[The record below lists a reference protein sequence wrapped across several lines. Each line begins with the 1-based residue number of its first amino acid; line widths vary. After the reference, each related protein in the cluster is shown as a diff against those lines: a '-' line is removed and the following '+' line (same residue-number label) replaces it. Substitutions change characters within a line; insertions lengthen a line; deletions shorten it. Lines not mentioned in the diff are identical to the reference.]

1 MAPGRTSNSKRKRSS
16 ISDSHQDTST
26 PPKRRKSN
34 AGRPSKAKPA
44 DEPPA
49 KFWVAKSILQETQT
63 QYRIDW
69 ANDPETGEVY
79 SPTWEPKAHA
89 NHLLVADWKRKK
101 KEKKSA
107 SKKRK
112 PSVEEP
118 VKKSASKKRK
128 PSAEEPESTP
138 APAPVPNPAAV
149 AASRLSTSPA
159 PAPQLE
165 TTPRRESRVTKRR
178 RIVHSSS
185 PEPRSAPDQL
195 PAPSSAPATDS
206 RHTPETEPQN
216 TRSRTEPAVFV
227 TRPADCNFSD
237 YDPVSASQVPWSS
250 QAAPESSPQL
260 QQSSSTAESSEA
272 SVGFQRRS
280 EHYNIPAET
289 LLQQPRFE
297 NGAVI
302 PDSQSLHGDSSYV
315 PSTQTRSGAE
325 SQAAGTQSR
334 PLDSSAS
341 GSAQFTN
348 PQEDDTSAPVEET
361 DPIEDGSSSPAAH
374 SHHEERVPPPRESP
388 WQTASSASSPPP
400 TESPDKST
408 QSESLVANTQASV
421 EAQVGAQAVDNERT
435 QDFEA
440 ETSSRPLSPKSRP
453 EERRRPSPE
462 TQEPQQTTVEEYIA
476 EESERSAEKIDHDL
490 AGPVE
495 EERPQDWQVL
505 VPQSGSIEEQQ
516 HEHPVPE
523 VEDRDEEDRHEPELG
538 EAATADITPAV
549 LEDVQDSGH
558 EAFPDNAP
566 AVLTVPEREEE
577 VVPAEHT
584 AAESEAGVTCEAE
597 PTTSHAASGSEKDIA
612 AEVALGSAQGS
623 GQKSAEG
630 EQTEHQNE
638 STGSAVQA
646 AGTEEVHHF
655 VTCPE
660 GPADGA
666 TGSLIESAK
675 EAQFPLQDQA
685 DVSTQDVSDPS
696 ENSSHLQFAQTDFAL
711 VHDFDSTT
719 SPKETVEQ
727 TNPDLHSEVPQAAQF
742 APELDLDGAGSSYRS
757 QISELG
763 HSNEIRKRTQSSRRK
778 DSSQDNLEPSVL
790 SQADP
795 NVVRRHYEADYS
807 DDLGSKDIVASVETR
822 VESPIRRGYYRKIS
836 RGMPQ
841 TPQPNSA
848 AGGIDPSTPG
858 SLTER
863 LREVHA
869 RSKAE
874 RERKK
879 AEILARTEE
888 AFRKSPSLGAST
900 RSPSVIP
907 PNGTSSM
914 EPQYTLIPSNL
925 SAETRPHQSHLP
937 NSQNNHTMTDTHHV
951 DTEMN
956 VDSTPT
962 VLLDEPVLG
971 EAEYLIGLSMEG
983 LQGDQYRREIRF
995 KEVPITRFVD
1005 DDPPCEVFVQ
1015 EIDDMLRRVGNIITH
1030 MDLGFANADALTQ
1043 YSEDYP
1049 DRGMVAWSNNSSTKF
1064 RFLGGILDRLR
1075 NTKFHFVIMGHHGT
1089 LMDIIEKFVN
1099 GLEIQY
1105 SRGGHVD
1112 REAFENRESLFVS
1125 IIGTGTGFDS
1135 VDPAIPPAHLIFAMD
1150 STVQCHDPKM
1160 KALRNHLRGPKDSIP
1175 VITPIVT
1182 NSVEHVERCIAPSVQ
1197 GLLREKLIVRFM
1209 TELRQLAGR
1218 VDVSTK
1224 ADHAV
1229 NFIVPS
1235 IESDLDHHEAWPLP
1249 RINSI
1254 KDDVQFDES
1263 MVSALSVSSSVPVG
1277 TLSPSAGQK
1286 RHLDVEVEEPTKR
1299 TRITPQP
1306 ETDTINPNDITRISD
1321 SVPGATHTQVLSST
1335 SNVDGNLRAY
1345 RKDAKLRKELEQTK
1359 GRVKEFEEA
1368 FELCQTEKEGLRH
1381 SVLHFK
1387 REAEELR
1394 KYKANADNRIEA
1406 QNGTI
1411 KNLQKE
1417 RDTLKEQLEDARRQL
1432 ASSAVPEVV
1441 EREQL
1446 RRERDEALAK
1456 LEREQR
1462 LREAGGRESDFFRSQ
1477 YQDASSQTT
1486 KLSKRVETLTQQ
1498 VRELEQLKKGERDRA
1513 RQLSLSN
1520 ATEAYKEE
1528 IERLTVQLQERT
1540 ASLQLRNDELKAIRG
1555 RQGVGTRAGSV
1566 PRSPR
1571 VSGAPGSRGGSPAP
1585 SGLGG
1590 HGRLGALRN
1599 INA

>member
-34 AGRPSKAKPA
+34 AGRPPKAKPA
-44 DEPPA
+44 DQPPE
-49 KFWVAKSILQETQT
+49 KFWVAKSILQESRTS
-63 QYRIDW
+63 YRIDW
-69 ANDPETGEVY
+69 ANDPETGEAY
-79 SPTWEPKAHA
+79 SPTWEPKKHA

-101 KEKKSA
+101 TALKKSA

-112 PSVEEP
+112 PSE
-118 VKKSASKKRK
+118 
-128 PSAEEPESTP
+128 EEPESTP
-138 APAPVPNPAAV
+138 APAPVPNPAA
-149 AASRLSTSPA
+149 AAAPRLSTSPA

-165 TTPRRESRVTKRR
+165 TTPRRESRVKKRR
-178 RIVHSSS
+178 RIVQSSS
-185 PEPRSAPDQL
+185 PEPRSAPGQL
-195 PAPSSAPATDS
+195 PATSSTPATDS
-206 RHTPETEPQN
+206 RHTPETEPQD
-216 TRSRTEPAVFV
+216 TRSRAEAAVFV

-260 QQSSSTAESSEA
+260 QQSSSTADSSEV
-272 SVGFQRRS
+272 SVGFRRRS

-302 PDSQSLHGDSSYV
+302 PDSQSLAGDSSYV

-325 SQAAGTQSR
+325 SQATGTQSR

-348 PQEDDTSAPVEET
+348 PQEDDTTAPVEET
-361 DPIEDGSSSPAAH
+361 DPIEDGSSSPATH

-408 QSESLVANTQASV
+408 QSESLVANTQVSV
-421 EAQVGAQAVDNERT
+421 EAQVGAQAVDNERA

-453 EERRRPSPE
+453 EGRRRSSPK
-462 TQEPQQTTVEEYIA
+462 TQEPQQTTT
-476 EESERSAEKIDHDL
+476 EESERSAERIDHDL
-490 AGPVE
+490 AGSVE
-495 EERPQDWQVL
+495 EERPQDRQVL

-523 VEDRDEEDRHEPELG
+523 VEDRDEEDYHEPRLG
-538 EAATADITPAV
+538 EEAAAESTPAV

-558 EAFPDNAP
+558 EGFPDNAP
-566 AVLTVPEREEE
+566 ADLTVSEREEE
-577 VVPAEHT
+577 VVEALPAEHT
-584 AAESEAGVTCEAE
+584 AAESETGVICEAE
-597 PTTSHAASGSEKDIA
+597 PTTSHAASGSEKEIA
-612 AEVALGSAQGS
+612 AEVVFGSAQGS
-623 GQKSAEG
+623 GPKSAEG
-630 EQTEHQNE
+630 EQTEHQKE
-638 STGSAVQA
+638 STGSAGQV
-646 AGTEEVHHF
+646 AGTEEVHHL
-655 VTCPE
+655 VTCLE

-675 EAQFPLQDQA
+675 GAQFPLQDQA

-696 ENSSHLQFAQTDFAL
+696 ENLSHLQFAQTDFAL
-711 VHDFDSTT
+711 VHDFDSIT
-719 SPKETVEQ
+719 SPKETAEQ
-727 TNPDLHSEVPQAAQF
+727 TNPGLHSELPQAAQY
-742 APELDLDGAGSSYRS
+742 APELDLDGPGSSHRS
-757 QISELG
+757 QISEPG
-763 HSNEIRKRTQSSRRK
+763 HSNEIRKRTQISRRK

-790 SQADP
+790 SQTDP

-807 DDLGSKDIVASVETR
+807 DDLGSKDIVASVESR

-995 KEVPITRFVD
+995 KEVAITRFVD

-1015 EIDDMLRRVGNIITH
+1015 EVDDMLRRVGNIITH

-1043 YSEDYP
+1043 YGEDYP

-1064 RFLGGILDRLR
+1064 RFLGGIFDRLR

-1099 GLEIQY
+1099 GLGIQY

-1112 REAFENRESLFVS
+1112 REAFENRDSLFVS
-1125 IIGTGTGFDS
+1125 IIGTGFDS
-1135 VDPAIPPAHLIFAMD
+1135 VDTAIPAAHLIFAMD
-1150 STVQCHDPKM
+1150 STVQCHDPKI
-1160 KALRNHLRGPKDSIP
+1160 KALRNHLRGSKDSIP

-1197 GLLREKLIVRFM
+1197 GPLRGKLIVRFM

-1254 KDDVQFDES
+1254 KDDVEFDES

-1286 RHLDVEVEEPTKR
+1286 RHLDVEVEEPAKR

-1306 ETDTINPNDITRISD
+1306 ETETINPNDITRISD
-1321 SVPGATHTQVLSST
+1321 SVPGATHTQALSSN
-1335 SNVDGNLRAY
+1335 SNVDGNIRAY

-1359 GRVKEFEEA
+1359 GRLKEFEEA
-1368 FELCQTEKEGLRH
+1368 FESCQTEKEGLRY
-1381 SVLHFK
+1381 SVLHLR
-1387 REAEELR
+1387 RENSEL
-1394 KYKANADNRIEA
+1394 KQDKTNANTRIWG
-1406 QNGTI
+1406 QKGTI
-1411 KNLQKE
+1411 ENLQKE

-1432 ASSAVPEVV
+1432 ASSEVPEVV

-1520 ATEAYKEE
+1520 ATQAYQEE
-1528 IERLTVQLQERT
+1528 IERLTAQLQERT